1 MSLRRLLRLY
11 VSALAL
17 TSAGW
22 LIPLCLMLALDTPLH
37 TVPKYFA
44 PHYTNADFTMLLA
57 CFVACVLILRLAVF
71 FSGRYL
77 PGPLTWAFIAVHV
90 VEAVVIGN
98 RVLVNMYP
106 QRQMASNKRLDED
119 MFIALQLANPFF
131 FLFLRTPARARR
143 AIE

>member
-1 MSLRRLLRLY
+1 MSLRTLLRLY

-17 TSAGW
+17 VSAGW

-44 PHYTNADFTMLLA
+44 PHYTNADITMLLA
-57 CFVACVLILRLAVF
+57 CFVGCVLILRLAVF
-71 FSGRYL
+71 FSGRYV
-77 PGPLTWAFIAVHV
+77 PSPLTWAFVAVHA
-90 VEAVVIGN
+90 VEAVVIGH
-98 RVLVNMYP
+98 RFLVNMYP
-106 QRQMASNKRLDED
+106 QRQMASNMRLQED
-119 MFIALQLANPFF
+119 MIIALKLANPFI